1 MARQA
6 HPSERAIE
14 AMAEASRICGEMARG
29 ADLVT
34 QRDELWAEAAEE
46 GASYA
51 MIAAE
56 CGVSESTVKLRLAK
70 FRGRKWA
77 ENV

>member
-1 MARQA
+1 MARAA
-6 HPSERAIE
+6 HPSERAKE
-14 AMAEASRICGEMARG
+14 AIAEASRICGEMAAG
-29 ADLVT
+29 ANLVSR
-34 QRDELWAEAAEE
+34 RDELWAEAADE

-51 MIAAE
+51 MIAAQ